1 MKASRAFTIF
11 ELLVVIAIMA
21 ILGAVAIANYRAI
34 ERGVAERAAMR
45 SMNQFIRA
53 AYHRA
58 QIDKVPVAVFYWNE
72 TIQSESSFAPL
83 TVVGKAVA
91 VRRAGRFTKVD
102 GDMLCDEFNDLQY
115 FSSSYVSSEKST
127 RFIYRMGGKEGNSPN
142 RTRVTHNTSETSLE
156 LRGADATD
164 RQSTKDYGYT
174 IVDGGGVDWKIGD
187 AYGTEFLDITLP
199 HNFIFGKEYSKSVSE
214 PVAGRGILRFKVSPN
229 TGSGARGG
237 VDGASTV
244 VISNIRPDKT
254 GAPKVF
260 RSGETID
267 PTEKM
272 DKR

>member
-11 ELLVVIAIMA
+11 ELLVVIAVMA

-34 ERGVAERAAMR
+34 EQSVAERSALR

-72 TIQSESSFAPL
+72 TIQSESSLAPL
-83 TVVGKAVA
+83 VVVGKAVA
-91 VRRAGRFTKVD
+91 VRRAGRITKVD
-102 GDMLCDEFNDLQY
+102 GETLCDEFNDLQY

-142 RTRVTHNTSETSLE
+142 RTRVMHNTSEKPLE

-164 RQSTKDYGYT
+164 RQSTKDYGFT

-214 PVAGRGILRFKVSPN
+214 PITGRGILRFKVSAN
-229 TGSGARGG
+229 TGNGARGG
-237 VDGASTV
+237 AGGAATV
-244 VISNIRPDKT
+244 VISNIRPDKS
-254 GAPKVF
+254 GAPKAF
-260 RSGETID
+260 LSGETMD

>member
-34 ERGVAERAAMR
+34 EQSVAERTALR
-45 SMNQFIRA
+45 SVNQFIRA

-91 VRRAGRFTKVD
+91 VRRAGRITKVD
-102 GDMLCDEFNDLQY
+102 GEFLCDEFNDLQY
-115 FSSSYVSSEKST
+115 SCTEYVPAVKST
-127 RFIYRMGGKEGNSPN
+127 RFLYRMSGKEGNSPS
-142 RTRVTHNTSETSLE
+142 RSRVMHNTYKKPLE
-156 LRGADATD
+156 LRGADAVD
-164 RQSTKDYGYT
+164 RASTKDYGYQ
-174 IVDGGGVDWKIGD
+174 IVDKNGVEWKIGD

-199 HNFIFGKEYSKSVSE
+199 HNFIFGQDYSKSVSN
-214 PVAGRGILRFKVSPN
+214 PVDGRGILRFKVSAN
-229 TGSGARGG
+229 KGNGARGG
-237 VDGASTV
+237 AGGAATV